1 MQVEAPEVPVFEG
14 DLFSQEALKNPFP
27 VYNEI
32 REMGPVVYSPQHDFY
47 AIGRYEDVKLALRSA
62 DVLISG
68 KGVGL
73 NPVINAPQGESAQ
86 IIATDGDKHKRM
98 RKPIIQAI
106 GPKPV
111 LQYRDQLKE
120 MVSSHIETLKGAGW
134 TEGVTSIAHYLPV
147 SVVSHLVGVPEEGRQ
162 NLLRWASAGFD
173 MVGPDLDALEP
184 QLEVLMEAIG
194 FMATV
199 EPGNLKEGSWSDAL
213 FKCVER
219 GELSELEARAALA
232 AYILPSLDTTI
243 YAKSNLLFN
252 LGENPD
258 QWRKLKSNPDLVP
271 SAVLE
276 GVRHSAIVRLF
287 TRFAE
292 SDYAQGD
299 VSLPKGARV
308 ALLFGSANRDE
319 RHYEDPDAFRVDRNP
334 RDQLGWGHGPH
345 LCGGMHLAK
354 LEMEVL
360 LEAMVEQ
367 IDTIEVKSPE
377 ISTNFGLYGIE
388 SMQVRLT

>member
-1 MQVEAPEVPVFEG
+1 MQAENPDIPVFEG

-27 VYNEI
+27 IYKQI
-32 REMGPVVYSPQHDFY
+32 RDMGPVIYVPQHDFY
-47 AIGRYEDVKLALRSA
+47 AIGRYADVKAALRSA

-73 NPVINAPQGESAQ
+73 NPIINAPQGESAQ

-106 GPKPV
+106 GPKPI
-111 LQYRDQLKE
+111 LQYRDQLKD
-120 MVSSHIETLKGAGW
+120 MVSAHIATLKGAGW
-134 TEGVTSIAHYLPV
+134 VEGVTSIAHYLPV

-184 QLEVLMEAIG
+184 QLEVLMEAIE

-199 EPGNLKEGSWSDAL
+199 EPGNLKKGSWSDAL
-213 FKCVER
+213 FQCVDR

-252 LGENPD
+252 LGQNPD
-258 QWRKLKSNPDLVP
+258 QWQKLKSNPGLVP

-292 SDYAQGD
+292 SAYSQDD
-299 VSLPKGARV
+299 VHLPQGARV

-319 RHYEDPDAFRVDRNP
+319 RHYEDPDAFLVDRNP

-367 IDTIEVKSPE
+367 IDRIEVEEPE

-388 SMQVRLT
+388 AMKVRLT

>member
-1 MQVEAPEVPVFEG
+1 MQADQIDIPLFEG
-14 DLFSQEALKNPFP
+14 DLFSQAALKDPFP
-27 VYNEI
+27 LYKEI
-32 REMGPVVYSPQHDFY
+32 RDLGPVVYNPKHDFY

-62 DVLISG
+62 DILISG

-73 NPVINAPQGESAQ
+73 NAIINSPAGESAQ

-120 MVSSHIETLKGAGW
+120 MVSNHIETLKGAGW
-134 TEGVTSIAHYLPV
+134 VEGVEALAQYLPV

-173 MVGPDLDALEP
+173 MVGPDLEALEP
-184 QLEVLMEAIG
+184 QLGVLMEAIE

-199 EPGNLKEGSWSDAL
+199 EPETLKEGSWSDAL
-213 FKCVER
+213 FKCAER
-219 GELSELEARAALA
+219 GELSDLEARAALA

-243 YAKSNLLFN
+243 YAKSNLIYN
-252 LGENPD
+252 LGVNPD
-258 QWRKLKSNPDLVP
+258 QWEKLKSNPDLVQ

-292 SDYAQGD
+292 SAYEKGD
-299 VSLPKGARV
+299 VRLPKGARV
-308 ALLFGSANRDE
+308 AMLFGSANRDE

-367 IDTIEVKSPE
+367 IDTIEVDAPE
-377 ISTNFGLYGIE
+377 ISTNFGLYGIQA
-388 SMQVRLT
+388 MQVRLT

>member
-1 MQVEAPEVPVFEG
+1 
-14 DLFSQEALKNPFP
+14 
-27 VYNEI
+27 
-32 REMGPVVYSPQHDFY
+32 
-47 AIGRYEDVKLALRSA
+47 
-62 DVLISG
+62 
-68 KGVGL
+68 
-73 NPVINAPQGESAQ
+73 
-86 IIATDGDKHKRM
+86 DGDKHKRM

-184 QLEVLMEAIG
+184 QLEVLMEAIE

>member
-1 MQVEAPEVPVFEG
+1 MQAENPDIPVFEG

-27 VYNEI
+27 IYKQI
-32 REMGPVVYSPQHDFY
+32 RDIGPVIYVPQHDFY
-47 AIGRYEDVKLALRSA
+47 AIGRYADVKAALRSA

-73 NPVINAPQGESAQ
+73 NPIINAPQGESAQ

-106 GPKPV
+106 GPKPI
-111 LQYRDQLKE
+111 LQYRDQLKD
-120 MVSSHIETLKGAGW
+120 MVSAHIATLKGAGW
-134 TEGVTSIAHYLPV
+134 VEGVTSIAHYLPV

-184 QLEVLMEAIG
+184 QLEVLMEAIE

-199 EPGNLKEGSWSDAL
+199 EPGSLKKGSWSDAL
-213 FKCVER
+213 FQCVDR

-252 LGENPD
+252 LGQNPD
-258 QWRKLKSNPDLVP
+258 QWQKLKSNPGLVP

-292 SDYAQGD
+292 SAYSQDD
-299 VSLPKGARV
+299 VHLPQGARV

-319 RHYEDPDAFRVDRNP
+319 RHYEDPDAFLVDRNP

-367 IDTIEVKSPE
+367 IDRIEVEEPE

-388 SMQVRLT
+388 AMKVRLT

>member
-1 MQVEAPEVPVFEG
+1 MQAGATDVPVFEG
-14 DLFSQEALKNPFP
+14 DLFSQETLKNPFP
-27 VYNEI
+27 LYTEI
-32 REMGPVVYSPQHDFY
+32 RDLGPVVYVPQHDFY
-47 AIGRYEDVKLALRSA
+47 AIGRYADVKTALRSA
-62 DVLISG
+62 DILISG

-73 NPVINAPQGESAQ
+73 NAVINSPAGESAQ
-86 IIATDGDKHKRM
+86 IIATDGEKHKRM

-106 GPKPV
+106 GPKSV

-120 MVSSHIETLKGAGW
+120 MVSDHIKTLKGAGW
-134 TEGVTSIAHYLPV
+134 VDGVESIAQYLPV
-147 SVVSHLVGVPEEGRQ
+147 SVISHLVGVPEEGRK

-184 QLEVLMEAIG
+184 QLAVLIEAIE

-199 EPGNLKEGSWSDAL
+199 ERKDLKEGSWSDAL
-213 FKCVER
+213 FECAER

-243 YAKSNLLFN
+243 YAKSNLLHN

-258 QWRKLKSNPDLVP
+258 QWRKLKSSPDLVP

-292 SDYAQGD
+292 SDYSQGE
-299 VSLPKGARV
+299 VNLPQGARV

-319 RHYEDPDAFRVDRNP
+319 RHYEDPDAFLVDRNP

-367 IDTIEVKSPE
+367 IETIEVDAPA

-388 SMQVRLT
+388 SMKVRLT

>member
-1 MQVEAPEVPVFEG
+1 MPLKTPEIPVFEG
-14 DLFSQEALKNPFP
+14 DLFSQEALKTPFP
-27 VYNEI
+27 IYKEI
-32 REMGPVVYSPQHDFY
+32 RDMGPVVYSPKHDFY
-47 AIGRYEDVKLALRSA
+47 AIGRYADVKLALRA
-62 DVLISG
+62 AETLISG

-73 NPVINAPQGESAQ
+73 NPIINAPQGESAQ
-86 IIATDGDKHKRM
+86 IIATDGEKHKRM
-98 RKPIIQAI
+98 RKPIFEAI

-111 LQYRDQLKE
+111 QQYRDRLKE
-120 MVSSHIETLKGAGW
+120 MVSKHIETLKGAGW
-134 TEGVTSIAHYLPV
+134 VEGVTSIAQYLPV

-173 MVGPDLDALEP
+173 LVGPDLDALGP
-184 QLEVLMEAIG
+184 QIEVLMEAID

-199 EPGNLKEGSWSDAL
+199 EPRSLKEGSWSEAL
-213 FKCVER
+213 FQCVER

-252 LGENPD
+252 LGQNPD
-258 QWRKLKSNPDLVP
+258 QWQKLKSNPGLVL

-292 SDYAQGD
+292 SDYSQGD

-319 RHYEDPDAFRVDRNP
+319 RHYEDPDAFMVDRNP
-334 RDQLGWGHGPH
+334 RDQLGWGHGIH
-345 LCGGMHLAK
+345 MCGGMHLAK

-367 IDTIEVKSPE
+367 VKTIEVDAPE